1 MNELSK
7 GVSIMAA
14 IKSFYL
20 SRILDR
26 RIQSSDG
33 RTFGKIKD
41 LIAVNGERPQVIAA
55 VVITGRNQT
64 QIVDWRQLVVDKEKH
79 RYRVL
84 YQKIVTI
91 VPEQKNLIY
100 LRKHILDKQ
109 IVDIDGKKV
118 VRVNDLRLAAI
129 SSGLFVIAVDV
140 GLEGL
145 LRRLDLARPVKDL
158 LQIFG
163 ESVPSKLILWN
174 NMEPIGSPL
183 ANLKLSTSSSKLNTL
198 HPSELADII
207 EDLDINNR
215 TAIFNSLD
223 HERAADVLEELETDA
238 QNSILDLLPVP
249 KAADVLEKMPAD
261 EVADILDDLEA
272 DKVEELLQEMEQ
284 EASQEVRELMEY
296 PEHTV
301 GSLMS
306 TDYISFKEHLTVAET
321 LNELRRLK
329 PESDTI
335 YYLYVVDDEERLTAV
350 LSLRDLVVAEPS
362 TRIDQIMNRKI
373 IFVYDTDHVNS
384 LVEIISK
391 YSLLAIPVVDR
402 EMKMMGMVI
411 IDDVVYELLKPKRR
425 KL

>member
-1 MNELSK
+1 
-7 GVSIMAA
+7 MAA

-20 SRILDR
+20 SRILDHR
-26 RIQSSDG
+26 LQLPDG

-41 LIAVNGERPQVIAA
+41 LIAMNGERPQVIAA
-55 VVITGRNQT
+55 VVTTGRNQI
-64 QIVDWRQLVVDKEKH
+64 QIVDWQQLVVDKEKH
-79 RYRVL
+79 RYQILCRE
-84 YQKIVTI
+84 IVTI
-91 VPEQKNLIY
+91 VPQQKNLIY

-145 LRRLDLARPVKDL
+145 LRRLDLVRPIKNL
-158 LQIFG
+158 LQLFG
-163 ESVPSKLILWN
+163 ETVPSKLILWN

-183 ANLKLSTSSSKLNTL
+183 ANLKLSTSSSRLNTL

-249 KAADVLEKMPAD
+249 KAADLLEKMPAD
-261 EVADILDDLEA
+261 EVADILDDLEEGKA
-272 DKVEELLQEMEQ
+272 EELLREMEQ

-306 TDYISFKEHLTVAET
+306 TDYISFKEHLTVDQT

-350 LSLRDLVVAEPS
+350 LSLRDLVVAEPW
-362 TRIDQIMNRKI
+362 TRLDQIMNRKI
-373 IFVYDTDHVNS
+373 IFVYDTDPINS

-411 IDDVVYELLKPKRR
+411 IDDVVYELLKPKKR

>member
-1 MNELSK
+1 
-7 GVSIMAA
+7 MAA

-20 SRILDR
+20 SRILDHR
-26 RIQSSDG
+26 LQLPDG

-41 LIAVNGERPQVIAA
+41 LIAMNGERPQVIAA
-55 VVITGRNQT
+55 VVTTGRNQI
-64 QIVDWRQLVVDKEKH
+64 QIVDWQQLVVDKEKH
-79 RYRVL
+79 RYQILCRE
-84 YQKIVTI
+84 IVTI
-91 VPEQKNLIY
+91 VPQQKNLIY

-145 LRRLDLARPVKDL
+145 LRRLDLVRPIKNL
-158 LQIFG
+158 LQLFG
-163 ESVPSKLILWN
+163 ETVPSKLILWN

-183 ANLKLSTSSSKLNTL
+183 ANLKLSTSSSRLNTL

-249 KAADVLEKMPAD
+249 KAADLLEKMPAD
-261 EVADILDDLEA
+261 EVADILDDLEEGKA
-272 DKVEELLQEMEQ
+272 EELLREMEQ

-301 GSLMS
+301 GNLMS
-306 TDYISFKEHLTVAET
+306 TDYISFKEHLTVDQT
-321 LNELRRLK
+321 LNKLRRLK

-350 LSLRDLVVAEPS
+350 LSLRDLVVAEPW
-362 TRIDQIMNRKI
+362 TRLDQIMNRKI
-373 IFVYDTDHVNS
+373 IFVYDTDPINS

-411 IDDVVYELLKPKRR
+411 IDDVVYELLKPKKR

>member
-1 MNELSK
+1 
-7 GVSIMAA
+7 MAA

-20 SRILDR
+20 SRILDHR
-26 RIQSSDG
+26 LQLPDG

-41 LIAVNGERPQVIAA
+41 LIAMNGERPQVIAA
-55 VVITGRNQT
+55 VVTTGRNQI
-64 QIVDWRQLVVDKEKH
+64 QIVDWQQLVVDKEKH
-79 RYRVL
+79 RYQILCRE
-84 YQKIVTI
+84 IVTI
-91 VPEQKNLIY
+91 VPQQKNLIY

-145 LRRLDLARPVKDL
+145 LRRLDLVRPIKNL
-158 LQIFG
+158 LQLFG
-163 ESVPSKLILWN
+163 ETVPSKLILWN

-183 ANLKLSTSSSKLNTL
+183 ANLKRSTSSSRLNTL

-249 KAADVLEKMPAD
+249 KAADLLEKMPAD
-261 EVADILDDLEA
+261 EVADILDDLEEGKA
-272 DKVEELLQEMEQ
+272 EELLREMEQ

-306 TDYISFKEHLTVAET
+306 TDYISFKEHLTVDQT

-350 LSLRDLVVAEPS
+350 LSLRDLVVAEPW
-362 TRIDQIMNRKI
+362 TRLDQIMNRKI
-373 IFVYDTDHVNS
+373 IFVYDTDPINS

-411 IDDVVYELLKPKRR
+411 IDDVVYELLKPKKR

>member
-1 MNELSK
+1 
-7 GVSIMAA
+7 MAA

-20 SRILDR
+20 SRILDHR
-26 RIQSSDG
+26 LQLPDG

-41 LIAVNGERPQVIAA
+41 LIAMNGERPQVIAA
-55 VVITGRNQT
+55 VVTTGRNQI
-64 QIVDWRQLVVDKEKH
+64 QIVDWQQLVVDKEKH
-79 RYRVL
+79 RYQILCRE
-84 YQKIVTI
+84 IVTI
-91 VPEQKNLIY
+91 VPQQKNLIY

-145 LRRLDLARPVKDL
+145 LRRLDLVRPIKNL
-158 LQIFG
+158 LQLFG
-163 ESVPSKLILWN
+163 ETVPSKLILWN

-183 ANLKLSTSSSKLNTL
+183 ANLKLSTSSSRLNTL

-238 QNSILDLLPVP
+238 QNSTLDLLPVP
-249 KAADVLEKMPAD
+249 KAADLLEKMPAD
-261 EVADILDDLEA
+261 EVADILDDLEEGKA
-272 DKVEELLQEMEQ
+272 EELLREMEQ

-306 TDYISFKEHLTVAET
+306 TDYISFKEHLTVDQT

-350 LSLRDLVVAEPS
+350 LSLRDLVVAEPW
-362 TRIDQIMNRKI
+362 TRLDQIMNRKI
-373 IFVYDTDHVNS
+373 IFVYDTDPINS

-411 IDDVVYELLKPKRR
+411 IDDVVYELLKPKKR